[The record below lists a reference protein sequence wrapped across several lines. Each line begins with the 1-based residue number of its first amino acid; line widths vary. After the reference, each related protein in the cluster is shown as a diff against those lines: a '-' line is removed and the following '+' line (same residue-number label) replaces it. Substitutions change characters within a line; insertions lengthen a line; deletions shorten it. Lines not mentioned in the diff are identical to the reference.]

1 MTVDRFRLSV
11 GERLPASPLRAFLRS
26 VYALGLGAVIALTLW
41 YRVEVIDDFVPWPS
55 DIWEHAVNLSIVY
68 FCVLALVA
76 VLRPRWRT
84 DPEPGAVTYERRSG
98 GLTIRTPVAATT
110 WLLAAAALGLIGL
123 GACALGML
131 IWSRPPAV
139 WLWGWESTCVAL
151 CVACLPAGIDLAIR
165 TIAYAIT
172 TRGVTLTPTRISAQA
187 EGSRLTEVPW
197 EELRS
202 VTAPVVA
209 ATKLSSAGAFLMLA
223 TDWEVFTASSAAF
236 DSDVRSVQQIIEFYR
251 RHPEHRGALDDPR
264 TALELVQRAPTTPS
278 SGGDASSR

>member
-1 MTVDRFRLSV
+1 MTVDRFLLTTAEHR
-11 GERLPASPLRAFLRS
+11 PPSPRRTFRRVLC
-26 VYALGLGAVIALTLW
+26 ALGLGAVIALTLW
-41 YRVEVIDDFVPWPS
+41 YRVEVLDDFVPWPG
-55 DIWEHAVNLSIVY
+55 DFWEHAVNLAIVY
-68 FCVLALVA
+68 FCLLALIA

-84 DPEPGAVTYERRSG
+84 DPEPGVVGYARRPGS
-98 GLTIRTPVAATT
+98 LTICAPIASTT

-123 GACALGML
+123 GMCSLIML

-139 WLWGWESTCVAL
+139 WLWDWGLTLIAVG
-151 CVACLPAGIDLAIR
+151 VACLPAGIDLAIR